1 MTRGKKPGRRS
12 LKERIVD
19 ATQQVVQGMSE
30 LAGAVHPLSGPASAA
45 DPGSM
50 DKDRGPRRE
59 KRRKS
64 TAKNKKAARRRR
76 TRNPR

>member
-1 MTRGKKPGRRS
+1 MKRGKKPGRRS
-12 LKERIVD
+12 LKDRIVD

-30 LAGAVHPLSGPASAA
+30 LAGAVHPLSGPAIAA
-45 DPGSM
+45 DLGSM

-64 TAKNKKAARRRR
+64 TARSREVLRRRR
-76 TRNPR
+76 TRKPR

>member
-1 MTRGKKPGRRS
+1 MTRGKKPSRRS
-12 LKERIVD
+12 LKDRIVD

-30 LAGAVHPLSGPASAA
+30 LAGAVHPLSGPASVA
-45 DPGSM
+45 DPGLM

-64 TAKNKKAARRRR
+64 TAKSKKAPRRRR